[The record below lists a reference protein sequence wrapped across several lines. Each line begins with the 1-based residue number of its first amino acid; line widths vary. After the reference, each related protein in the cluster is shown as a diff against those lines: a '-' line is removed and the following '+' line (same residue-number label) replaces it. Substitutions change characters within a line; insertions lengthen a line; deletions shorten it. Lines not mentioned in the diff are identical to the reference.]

1 MPTFVFV
8 YRAPQGYQASTPDAT
23 ARWSAWFQS
32 MGPDLVDIGRPVG
45 ESAAVGNCGDASRSL
60 GGYSLIRSD
69 DLSSA
74 LAVAKGCPFVGSGG
88 GVEVGALLD
97 LPGAPAAAQ

>member
-8 YRAPQGYQASTPDAT
+8 YRAPQGYQLRTPEGM
-23 ARWSAWFQS
+23 ARWNAWFQGI
-32 MGPDLVDIGRPVG
+32 GPDLLDIGRPVG
-45 ESAAVGNCGDASRSL
+45 ESATVGNCSDSSSSL

-69 DLSSA
+69 DLEGA
-74 LAVAKGCPFVGSGG
+74 LAVAKGCPFVDSGG

-97 LPGAPAAAQ
+97 LPGAPAASE